1 MLAQSHTECK
11 DTEGGLGAK
20 DVAMNSADFSAR
32 NSSLAKW
39 LFPGQEGGTWPSPET
54 WIQGHLG
61 GRPAWELG
69 QSAYRPPRR
78 VLSQESETSH
88 QQQLISLHVE
98 KIIFRIDKIDKIT
111 LLICCNYF

>member
-1 MLAQSHTECK
+1 
-11 DTEGGLGAK
+11 
-20 DVAMNSADFSAR
+20 MNSAAFSAQNHVSAR
-32 NSSLAKW
+32 SSSLAKW
-39 LFPGQEGGTWPSPET
+39 LFLSQEGGMWPSPET